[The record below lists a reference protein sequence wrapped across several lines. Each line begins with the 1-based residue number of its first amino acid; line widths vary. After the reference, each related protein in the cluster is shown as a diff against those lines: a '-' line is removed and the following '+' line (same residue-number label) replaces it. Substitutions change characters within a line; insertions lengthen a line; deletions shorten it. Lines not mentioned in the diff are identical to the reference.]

1 MKRFIWL
8 FPAVIA
14 LCVANARAQEVPKIE
29 VSGGYSYM
37 YANLNGSRFHLNGGG
52 GSLTENLNNWFGGRL
67 EVNTYHGNETN
78 IVNSISKTT
87 VVSTSAITYGPV
99 FSYRKFSRITPFAHL
114 QVGAQHGS
122 VGYLGISASAYK
134 FAIGPGGGFDL
145 ILNRKAA
152 IRVDGEYIATRFLG
166 LTQENAN
173 VNLGIVFRFD
183 KW

>member
-14 LCVANARAQEVPKIE
+14 FCIVNAHAQEVPKVEI
-29 VSGGYSYM
+29 SGGYSYM
-37 YANLNGSRFHLNGGG
+37 YADLNGSRFHLNGGG
-52 GSLTENLNNWFGGRL
+52 GSLTENMNSWFGGRL
-67 EVNTYHGNETN
+67 EVNGFHGNEG
-78 IVNSISKTT
+78 ST
-87 VVSTSAITYGPV
+87 VVSTQALTYGPV
-99 FSYRKFSRITPFAHL
+99 FTYRKFSRITPFAHL

-173 VNLGIVFRFD
+173 VNLGVVFRFD